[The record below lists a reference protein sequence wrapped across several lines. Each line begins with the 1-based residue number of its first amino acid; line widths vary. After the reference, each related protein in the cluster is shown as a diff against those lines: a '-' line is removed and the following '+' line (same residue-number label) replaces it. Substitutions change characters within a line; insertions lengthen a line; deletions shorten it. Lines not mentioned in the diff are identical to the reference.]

1 MYLKYKT
8 YSSIII
14 KFLFIVV
21 SLFLLNR
28 LSAATLISPQN
39 PDVLIYNSDTFNIYN
54 LIIDDLI
61 DEILETNGELFSL
74 KFRDGMSFN
83 CWKGYQVVYEIVDD
97 KILLNAIVG
106 CGSISRYFEGDK
118 SSVKSNIQNKIIEF
132 QKGKWIK
139 SANTELIIRKNDNL
153 IRWDGVFDRVYE
165 NELLLTI
172 KNGKIVRDKNI
183 LNYIDKINRINR
195 RNNDIISNILFEA
208 IKELDW
214 TYLDKYGCADG
225 DTYLISINSKGK
237 IVRVSFL
244 NYKDDEL
251 DEYWDNK
258 EYKMC
263 INFLKK
269 SLSKLQ
275 FDQVFWH
282 GKKFNDVIHLT
293 IFYSDG
299 KLENWSE

>member
-1 MYLKYKT
+1 MYLNCKIYD
-8 YSSIII
+8 SIII

-21 SLFLLNR
+21 SSFLPNR
-28 LSAATLISPQN
+28 LSAVTLISPQD

-61 DEILETNGELFSL
+61 DEILENNGELFGL

-83 CWKGYQVVYEIVDD
+83 CWKGYQVIYEIVDD
-97 KILLNAIVG
+97 KILLNAIVD
-106 CGSISRYFEGDK
+106 CGSMSRYLEGDR

-139 SANTELIIRKNDNL
+139 SANTELVIRKNNNL

-172 KNGKIVRDKNI
+172 RNGKIVRDKNI
-183 LNYIDKINRINR
+183 LNYIDEVNCINRK
-195 RNNDIISNILFEA
+195 NNDTISNILFEA

-237 IVRVSFL
+237 VVRVSFL
-244 NYKDDEL
+244 NYRDEEL

-258 EYKMC
+258 EYRKC
-263 INFLKK
+263 FKFLKK
-269 SLSKLQ
+269 SLSGLQ

-282 GKKFNDVIHLT
+282 GKKFEDVVYLT